1 MDKLP
6 DRALSFITHSTL
18 SFPSFLLVPWLPS
31 SRLSRGRS
39 SRLRITLPPLLLLA
53 AAPLLLEVSLIPRRI
68 NATRPGW
75 ITTTINFIERTIS
88 YGGYR
93 ARRERNLRDTWRDK
107 GGGGGGGSYLAS
119 KTAREDI
126 AWNLGENWVDRL
138 VLEFWMFVRSRFYYR
153 SCFFDTQ
160 VFVPRELNIFYLLF
174 PRHVLESFRRDRALI
189 SRRALTIFLAN
200 VVTITFGWRR
210 NICFN
215 SNYYQSFFSFFFK
228 LSFEWVIASWD
239 GNSQM
244 ICQFFYTLQELWI

>member
-1 MDKLP
+1 MTRHRRISRRIPRPLWRVSIRQREEGGDRVIRDNHLFQIHGPCSGKGWAFGVRQEEHSRTNLPPPLVDKLP

-126 AWNLGENWVDRL
+126 AWNLGENWVDRF
-138 VLEFWMFVRSRFYYR
+138 VLEFWTFAVLLSKLLLRYASIRS
-153 SCFFDTQ
+153 
-160 VFVPRELNIFYLLF
+160 
-174 PRHVLESFRRDRALI
+174 
-189 SRRALTIFLAN
+189 
-200 VVTITFGWRR
+200 
-210 NICFN
+210 
-215 SNYYQSFFSFFFK
+215 
-228 LSFEWVIASWD
+228 
-239 GNSQM
+239 
-244 ICQFFYTLQELWI
+244 